1 MIKANSIGAT
11 MTRKI
16 KRIGCSTIK
25 DLIEQNKIQI
35 HDAATIV
42 ELSTFESNGSS
53 YEASN
58 GNHDDLVMNLV
69 MFAWFTTIQFFND
82 LTDIDVKRLLY
93 SEKIRA
99 MEEDVVPVG
108 ILALEKNNSRY
119 TVEDGLVWEKVGY

>member
-1 MIKANSIGAT
+1 
-11 MTRKI
+11 
-16 KRIGCSTIK
+16 
-25 DLIEQNKIQI
+25 
-35 HDAATIV
+35 
-42 ELSTFESNGSS
+42 
-53 YEASN
+53 
-58 GNHDDLVMNLV
+58 MNLV